1 VTPLSSWNL
10 SSPHTPLPVIPQAL
24 SSVPCLIPPW
34 CTPQNDSRVASA
46 SPYLYQ
52 VYITLYIYIAFYF
65 VLVAYLYQVYSTLAR
80 ESEKRAAEEEERFL
94 QMRRRQ
100 EAERDSAAMRE
111 AARIALLF
119 GGR

>member
-1 VTPLSSWNL
+1 MP
-10 SSPHTPLPVIPQAL
+10 SPHTPLPVIPQTL
-24 SSVPCLIPPW
+24 SSVPFLIPPW

-52 VYITLYIYIAFYF
+52 VYSTLYIYS
-65 VLVAYLYQVYSTLAR
+65 VLLVAYLYQVYSTLAR

-100 EAERDSAAMRE
+100 EAERDAAAMRE

>member
-1 VTPLSSWNL
+1 MP
-10 SSPHTPLPVIPQAL
+10 SPHTPLPVIPQTL
-24 SSVPCLIPPW
+24 SSVPFLIPPW

-46 SPYLYQ
+46 SP
-52 VYITLYIYIAFYF
+52 
-65 VLVAYLYQVYSTLAR
+65 YLYQVYSTLAR

-100 EAERDSAAMRE
+100 EAERDAAAMRE
-111 AARIALLF
+111 AARIAVLF